1 MEGLF
6 AQIPQVL
13 CELRIGRKGCRP
25 LVDLVPPP
33 VQGTALKKAYKLGE
47 NVVKALDGVDIMLR
61 LGEMVMLLGPSGSG
75 KSTLLHTLAGLE
87 RPDYGEILAD
97 DVSIYTLND
106 TRLSAFR
113 NRYFGFV
120 FQSYNLLPSMTALEN
135 VQIPLR
141 VSRDKEAKEKSIE
154 MLKRVG
160 LGGRL
165 DHRPGQ
171 LSGGEQQRVTIAR
184 ALVTRPKVVFADE
197 PTGNLDSTS
206 AWEVMGLLKEMIVEE
221 NAACLMVT
229 HNSEL
234 TRVADRIVRMRD
246 GRLEEDQ

>member
-1 MEGLF
+1 M
-6 AQIPQVL
+6 AVL
-13 CELRIGRKGCRP
+13 EH
-25 LVDLVPPP
+25 PPI
-33 VQGTALKKAYKLGE
+33 QGTALKKAYKLGE
-47 NVVKALDGVDIMLR
+47 NVVKALDGVDITLR
-61 LGEMVMLLGPSGSG
+61 PGEMIMLLGPSGSG
-75 KSTLLHTLAGLE
+75 KSTLLHALAGLE
-87 RPDYGEILAD
+87 PPDSGHILSEGVLLYAM
-97 DVSIYTLND
+97 ND
-106 TRLSAFR
+106 TKLSAFR
-113 NRYFGFV
+113 NRHFGFV

-141 VSRDKEAKEKSIE
+141 VSRDKEAKGKSIE

-160 LGGRL
+160 LGNRI

-206 AWEVMGLLKEMIVEE
+206 AWEVMSLLKDLVVER

-229 HNSEL
+229 HN
-234 TRVADRIVRMRD
+234 
-246 GRLEEDQ
+246 